1 MALYNPDVIR
11 RKFDSFQYNF
21 DLPKMLQL
29 MNFIEEKLR
38 LLVNMNRIK
47 DSFLLRLLAQAQTY
61 ANIAKLKNWSAW
73 VEFAEICFLH
83 QPSSASAV

>member
-1 MALYNPDVIR
+1 
-11 RKFDSFQYNF
+11 
-21 DLPKMLQL
+21 

-47 DSFLLRLLAQAQTY
+47 DSLLLRLLAQAQTY
-61 ANIAKLKNWSAW
+61 ANIAKIKNWSAFRFYAKVRESITFWKTIWDDTSISAW